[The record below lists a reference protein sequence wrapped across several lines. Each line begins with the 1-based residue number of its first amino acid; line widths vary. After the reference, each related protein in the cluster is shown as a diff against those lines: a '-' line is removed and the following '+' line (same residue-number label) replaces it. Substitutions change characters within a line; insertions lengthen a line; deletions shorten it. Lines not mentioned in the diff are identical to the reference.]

1 MEVMD
6 DLDKGGFGGMEGTKI
21 RLGRG
26 GKERGGGGDS
36 NCGDLIEAL
45 SKEKQEKEVVPGGK
59 KKCGLW
65 SVLIFSARKY
75 WIVFTDRD

>member
-1 MEVMD
+1 
-6 DLDKGGFGGMEGTKI
+6 MEGTKI

-45 SKEKQEKEVVPGGK
+45 SKEKQEKPLVPGGK
-59 KKCGLW
+59 KKMWALECFDFL
-65 SVLIFSARKY
+65 S
-75 WIVFTDRD
+75 

>member
-1 MEVMD
+1 MT
-6 DLDKGGFGGMEGTKI
+6 LGGFGGMEGTKI

-59 KKCGLW
+59 KKMWALECFDFL
-65 SVLIFSARKY
+65 S
-75 WIVFTDRD
+75 